1 MNAHEK
7 YVIEIDEIIRGY
19 RNPLDQ
25 EDMFGVNSPYA
36 RIKGFNTLFF
46 DQHGLDKLTPLEK
59 ELKWI
64 KSEELKKVY
73 DDGLH
78 DAWDAAK
85 KLFSDWSE
93 SEIARAFPDEWRE
106 GGFKALMR
114 LDPQIAIDRM
124 KCAAVYPTDNLQ
136 IGDEVK
142 FLTIADEC
150 VRGVVIK
157 RDPDSKEYT
166 VMSGNGSTYY
176 CFEAKKTGRHFDQ
189 VGEMLRDIRGE

>member
-1 MNAHEK
+1 MKVHDK
-7 YVIEIDEIIRGY
+7 YVIEIEEMIYGCEKPSAGDPQDVIH
-19 RNPLDQ
+19 Q
-25 EDMFGVNSPYA
+25 YA

-46 DQHGLDKLTPLEK
+46 DQHVLDKLVPLEH
-59 ELKWI
+59 ELEVI
-64 KSEELKKVY
+64 KAEELKKVY

-78 DAWDAAK
+78 DAWKAAK

-93 SEIARAFPDEWRE
+93 SEIARAFPDEWNE

-124 KCAAVYPTDNLQ
+124 KCAAVCPTDNLR

-142 FLTIADEC
+142 FITVGGEF

-157 RDPDSKEYT
+157 RDPASGEYT
-166 VMSGNGSTYY
+166 ILGGNGSTYY
-176 CFEAKKTGRHFDQ
+176 CFEAEKTGRHFDQ
-189 VGEMLRDIRGE
+189 VKEMLRDIRGE